1 MKNELEKNKKK
12 SENNRNSR
20 KIEIITKIEM

>member
-12 SENNRNSR
+12 SENNRNGR